1 MVLTDKTG
9 RSQEMNV
16 VEKPSK
22 RQLEA
27 VQSKIDPLYGPSNM
41 DEIPTFDFE
50 PIDRGF
56 CGVCL
61 TGSSKSQSESSL
73 ISMGTGLEG
82 FLGGALM

>member
-1 MVLTDKTG
+1 MG
-9 RSQEMNV
+9 
-16 VEKPSK
+16 
-22 RQLEA
+22 
-27 VQSKIDPLYGPSNM
+27 
-41 DEIPTFDFE
+41 EIPTFDFE

-82 FLGGALM
+82 FLGGALMWHNGGVSSSSLIFIICEKSTLFEFGGVLFAEVDS